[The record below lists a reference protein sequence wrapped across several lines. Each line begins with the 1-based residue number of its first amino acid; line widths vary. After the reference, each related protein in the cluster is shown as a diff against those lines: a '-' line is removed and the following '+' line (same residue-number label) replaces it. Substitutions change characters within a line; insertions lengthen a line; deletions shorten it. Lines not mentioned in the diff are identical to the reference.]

1 MIKDGA
7 GRRLY
12 VNYSIGNKS
21 NPSPQYLVE
30 HSVSSNS
37 PFGRYERELN
47 SGCRPPLRK
56 IAAQDAPAAFPMVL
70 CVSNI
75 FWSPAGVTDDGLR
88 IEPYP
93 ELEVTDGWYRLRAQ
107 VDLAMATAVR
117 KGVIRVGRKIG
128 VAGARVCIPS

>member
-1 MIKDGA
+1 MVLGGGYTSITLSVINRPVSPVSRRTSSLIK
-7 GRRLY
+7 L
-12 VNYSIGNKS
+12 S
-21 NPSPQYLVE
+21 
-30 HSVSSNS
+30 
-37 PFGRYERELN
+37 FGRYERELN

-75 FWSPAGVTDDGLR
+75 FWLPASVTDDGQHV
-88 IEPYP
+88 EPYP
-93 ELEVTDGWYRLRAQ
+93 ELEVTDGWYRLRARG
-107 VDLAMATAVR
+107 DLAMVKAIR